1 LKLDT
6 PCFVDI
12 HKGPT
17 LFLREWRRGFL
28 GGGDVERVESRKER
42 EKGSCSWDLIYER
55 KRNIKWK
62 IEVNCKM
69 YLPLGQ

>member
-1 LKLDT
+1 MEER
-6 PCFVDI
+6 F
-12 HKGPT
+12 
-17 LFLREWRRGFL
+17 F

-69 YLPLGQ
+69 YLFLG